1 MTKSTS
7 KRRPGQ
13 SIVNERQRIAT
24 EKAIIAVMRDA
35 GPMSM
40 RDIRE
45 ETGLAAATVFRTVN
59 RFYTDGRVRR
69 GASIGWGGYMWQ
81 FVSEVG
87 GGPKNDDMHPFYA
100 VMQQWLK
107 AA

>member
-1 MTKSTS
+1 MIKSTS

-13 SIVNERQRIAT
+13 SIFNERQRMAT
-24 EKAIIAVMRDA
+24 EKIIIAAMRDA

-45 ETGLAAATVFRTVN
+45 ETGLAAAPVFRTVE
-59 RFYTDGRVRR
+59 RFYTEGRVRR

-81 FVSEVG
+81 FVSEVAA
-87 GGPKNDDMHPFYA
+87 PKNDDMHPFYA
-100 VMQQWLK
+100 VVQQWLK